1 MKRIVAL
8 TLGFLMIFSLT
19 ACSNKGDGPKKD
31 VSAPEVQDYN
41 IAVCIPITGT
51 NATYAAYIKNGLEM
65 ALANLEKRG
74 GLNGTG
80 GKIILDFYDDCN
92 DPKQGV
98 ALAERIVEDDKY
110 LCEIGSFASPVSLAA
125 APIYNEVEMVQYALT
140 SSNTRYLPIGKYC
153 FSLST
158 TQDVSTT
165 NHADWQ
171 VNYLGYKTFA
181 VIHSNDDWGNE
192 SFDFYKKAIEA
203 EGGTIIAEESYIA
216 GSTNDFTAML
226 TTLKTINADAV
237 MTFCGED
244 DLVMMIKQADMLGI
258 DFNWLSSKKCCSAT
272 VIDQLGELAEGL
284 YSLNNALKSKEN
296 KVYADYYEEYIKVY
310 PSSETTQKYVDQS
323 YNCMLTVIWA
333 IENGGVDRLSFRD
346 KLASLS
352 NFMGVQ
358 GTISFDPDTRKVFN
372 EEYLA
377 QVQNGVWVNID
388 TSK

>member
-1 MKRIVAL
+1 M
-8 TLGFLMIFSLT
+8 LGLLLVISLA
-19 ACSNKGDGPKKD
+19 AC
-31 VSAPEVQDYN
+31 APTGGGAQEEDTELEAQDYN

-80 GKIILDFYDDCN
+80 GKIILDFYDDNN

-125 APIYNEVEMVQYALT
+125 APIYNEAKMVQYALT
-140 SSNTRYLPIGKYC
+140 SSNTRYLPIGEYC

-158 TQDVSTT
+158 TQDVSTA

-171 VNYLGYKTFA
+171 INYLGYKTFA

-192 SFDFYKKAIEA
+192 SFDFYQEAIEA
-203 EGGTIIAEESYIA
+203 EGGTIVAEESYIA
-216 GSTNDFTAML
+216 GTTNDFTAML
-226 TTLKTINADAV
+226 TTLKTVDADAL

-244 DLVMMIKQADMLGI
+244 DLVMMMKQADMLGL

-284 YSLNNALKSKEN
+284 YSLNNAPKTKEN
-296 KVYADYYEEYIKVY
+296 KVYADYFEEYIKVY
-310 PSSETTQKYVDQS
+310 PDSETTQKYVDQS

-333 IENGGVDRLSFRD
+333 IENGGVDRQSFRD
-346 KLASLS
+346 TLASLKD
-352 NFMGVQ
+352 FMGVQ

-377 QVQNGVWVNID
+377 QVQDGVWVNID
-388 TSK
+388 TN